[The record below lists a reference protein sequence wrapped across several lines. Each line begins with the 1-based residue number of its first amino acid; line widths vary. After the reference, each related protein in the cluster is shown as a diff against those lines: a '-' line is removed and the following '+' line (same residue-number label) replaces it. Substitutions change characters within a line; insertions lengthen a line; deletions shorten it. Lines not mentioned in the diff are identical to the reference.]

1 MMAQKHRIEEAF
13 AKAKEKLFGKSKA
26 QLEKDEAER
35 TEARNTAAQGLV
47 DAAEKGNVW
56 KVRYW
61 LSQGA
66 GINEKEPY
74 NMVHATA
81 LIAAA
86 QNGHIGICRLLLEKG
101 AKLNAVDAADIDALT
116 YAAKKGHIRICLLLI
131 QNGARPAILE
141 KEWKEIP
148 PVIHQFPQYQ
158 ERNPISQK
166 QLDALVAMQKSIGR
180 ETFDVF
186 LENFDICIGK

>member
-1 MMAQKHRIEEAF
+1 MAHKIKDALS
-13 AKAKEKLFGKSKA
+13 KAREKLFGKSKA
-26 QLEKDEAER
+26 QLQKDEADR
-35 TEARNTAAQGLV
+35 TEARNNAAQGLV
-47 DAAEKGNVW
+47 DAAEQGDAW
-56 KVRYW
+56 KVKYW

-101 AKLNAVDAADIDALT
+101 AKPDAADAADIDALT

-131 QNGARPAILE
+131 QNGAKPVILE

-166 QLDALVAMQKSIGR
+166 QLDALLAMQKSIGHK
-180 ETFDVF
+180 TFDIF
-186 LENFDICIGK
+186 LEKFDICIGK